1 MDDHSESDDDNNNN
15 KEGLLANLCHDD
27 DPFKRTT
34 TTQGIALGKIF
45 QPAIQVDA
53 AEFSDHDSV
62 IIMSQYFLKSPATR
76 IQLIT
81 ALGRCWIVIGVAND
95 LCASAKALVYYVCVD
110 VVTLTDKYVP
120 F

>member
-34 TTQGIALGKIF
+34 TQGIALGKKF
-45 QPAIQVDA
+45 RPAIQVDA
-53 AEFSDHDSV
+53 AEFSDHDSG

-76 IQLIT
+76 IQHWED
-81 ALGRCWIVIGVAND
+81 AG
-95 LCASAKALVYYVCVD
+95 SSLV
-110 VVTLTDKYVP
+110 
-120 F
+120 